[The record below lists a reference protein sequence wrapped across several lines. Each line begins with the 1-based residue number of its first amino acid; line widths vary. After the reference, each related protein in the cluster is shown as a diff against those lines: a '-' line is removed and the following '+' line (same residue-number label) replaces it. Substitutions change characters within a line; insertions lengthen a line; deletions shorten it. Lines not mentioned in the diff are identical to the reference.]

1 MAAVEGIQ
9 WEPWEERSTA
19 AHSGT
24 VAAGRS
30 ARRRSLRGQ
39 MLKRFSDNQEAFAS
53 SGELAPTRLG
63 MAVEEQ
69 WPAFKLVGFGFYYA
83 WIWVSYNSNVL
94 VSPAAAYDLPPDT
107 LSLTYLVSTLALGLS
122 LIALALARD
131 AARRAVASNGALG
144 IIAVVV
150 GLATVGTY
158 ASSSLG
164 VEGNPLLIASA
175 ALTGIG
181 TSAIVLRFGVI
192 YAKVPAR
199 EATMYTA
206 ASFVFAMMIYFVAV
220 GLPDPVGVG
229 FTAALPALAVLSTL
243 TNPEYA
249 GIGSA
254 MRPEGP
260 RVLKGFFVR
269 LLIAVAVFSVVVGVS
284 RGFAVPHSSIA
295 ALNDEGSL
303 VIFSTG
309 MVAAV
314 LFAIVGLMRRQF
326 DVSRLYYPI
335 IIAVAAGILVTPLLG
350 GNGFGSQFVTV
361 AYNCFVLVIWCLL
374 AYVGYSS
381 GLSSILVFGLGRGAS
396 ALGTTIGWM
405 GGLEIVRSQGDGS
418 LSLEVISVAM
428 VFALLVVSMLVLND
442 RLIGDALR
450 VGGARGESGSVP
462 VGAGRGAAHLGTGVL
477 ASENYPLEG
486 SPHASEGSE
495 AGCDDAQGSR
505 GYASGCLDGAVSDG
519 SERAAG
525 EEQGDGVDQPRRP
538 GRYQLRCDAAA
549 ERYGLSPRERD
560 VFDLLVRGRS
570 IEYIA
575 QSLTISFNTAK
586 SHIRHIY
593 VKADVHSRQELQ
605 ELLDREE

>member
-1 MAAVEGIQ
+1 MF
-9 WEPWEERSTA
+9 
-19 AHSGT
+19 
-24 VAAGRS
+24 
-30 ARRRSLRGQ
+30 
-39 MLKRFSDNQEAFAS
+39 KRFSDNQEAFAS

-83 WIWVSYNSNVL
+83 WIWVSYNSDVL

-122 LIALALARD
+122 LIALALARG
-131 AARRAVASNGALG
+131 AARRVVASNGALG
-144 IIAVVV
+144 TIAVVV

-158 ASSSLG
+158 ISSSMG

-175 ALTGIG
+175 AMTGIG
-181 TSAIVLRFGVI
+181 TSAIVMRFGVI

-229 FTAALPALAVLSTL
+229 FAAALPALAVLSTL

-260 RVLKGFFVR
+260 KVLRGFFVR

-309 MVAAV
+309 MVASV

-350 GNGFGSQFVTV
+350 GTGFGSQFVTV

-381 GLSSILVFGLGRGAS
+381 GLSPVLVFGLGRGAS
-396 ALGTTIGWM
+396 ALGTTFGWM

-450 VGGARGESGSVP
+450 VGGVRGEGGDVP
-462 VGAGRGAAHLGTGVL
+462 AGAGREAAHVGVDAL
-477 ASENYPLEG
+477 SSENGMGEDPVD
-486 SPHASEGSE
+486 ASEGPETGRDDARDPHGYAHGDSGG
-495 AGCDDAQGSR
+495 ASSDGCD
-505 GYASGCLDGAVSDG
+505 
-519 SERAAG
+519 RAAG
-525 EEQGDGVDQPRRP
+525 EEQGEGVSEPRRP
-538 GRYQLRCDAAA
+538 GRYQLRCGAVA

-593 VKADVHSRQELQ
+593 VKTDVHSRQELQ
-605 ELLDREE
+605 ELLDHEE

>member
-1 MAAVEGIQ
+1 
-9 WEPWEERSTA
+9 
-19 AHSGT
+19 
-24 VAAGRS
+24 
-30 ARRRSLRGQ
+30 
-39 MLKRFSDNQEAFAS
+39 
-53 SGELAPTRLG
+53 
-63 MAVEEQ
+63 
-69 WPAFKLVGFGFYYA
+69 
-83 WIWVSYNSNVL
+83 
-94 VSPAAAYDLPPDT
+94 
-107 LSLTYLVSTLALGLS
+107 
-122 LIALALARD
+122 
-131 AARRAVASNGALG
+131 
-144 IIAVVV
+144 
-150 GLATVGTY
+150 
-158 ASSSLG
+158 
-164 VEGNPLLIASA
+164 
-175 ALTGIG
+175 
-181 TSAIVLRFGVI
+181 
-192 YAKVPAR
+192 
-199 EATMYTA
+199 
-206 ASFVFAMMIYFVAV
+206 MMIYFVAV

-418 LSLEVISVAM
+418 LSLEE
-428 VFALLVVSMLVLND
+428 
-442 RLIGDALR
+442 IGR
-450 VGGARGESGSVP
+450 
-462 VGAGRGAAHLGTGVL
+462 AHV
-477 ASENYPLEG
+477 
-486 SPHASEGSE
+486 
-495 AGCDDAQGSR
+495 
-505 GYASGCLDGAVSDG
+505 
-519 SERAAG
+519 
-525 EEQGDGVDQPRRP
+525 
-538 GRYQLRCDAAA
+538 
-549 ERYGLSPRERD
+549 
-560 VFDLLVRGRS
+560 
-570 IEYIA
+570 
-575 QSLTISFNTAK
+575 
-586 SHIRHIY
+586 
-593 VKADVHSRQELQ
+593 
-605 ELLDREE
+605 